1 MDRAQPLV
9 ARGASRVILTHLRQ
23 KCRSEPTRRQRLCA
37 VPRADQGDPGLSGGL
52 RELNNAPVERRQ
64 VQRRA
69 CERGVN
75 IRVKDDVD
83 DASFTLCS
91 HLRPRGEY
99 YTAVDPTAA
108 NIVLR
113 SESRQKADR
122 ESAILAE
129 NGPDRRASQTGPKCA
144 LDYWSENGP
153 IQ

>member
-1 MDRAQPLV
+1 M
-9 ARGASRVILTHLRQ
+9 
-23 KCRSEPTRRQRLCA
+23 
-37 VPRADQGDPGLSGGL
+37 
-52 RELNNAPVERRQ
+52 
-64 VQRRA
+64 
-69 CERGVN
+69 N

-113 SESRQKADR
+113 SQSRQKADR

-144 LDYWSENGP
+144 LERKWSDSVENRVRFSKGKKGFETLS
-153 IQ
+153 